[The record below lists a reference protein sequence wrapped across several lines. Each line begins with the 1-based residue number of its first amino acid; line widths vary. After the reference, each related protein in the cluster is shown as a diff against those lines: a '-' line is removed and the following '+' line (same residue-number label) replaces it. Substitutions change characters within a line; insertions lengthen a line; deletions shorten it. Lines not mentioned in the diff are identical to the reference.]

1 MGYTQIVWSQ
11 ELPSQSSVMNNK
23 QIIPLGIVE
32 QAAGDN
38 ELGQSERANKQ
49 CTKLVTPFVLDTRR
63 SDSG

>member
-1 MGYTQIVWSQ
+1 
-11 ELPSQSSVMNNK
+11 MNNK

-38 ELGQSERANKQ
+38 ELGQSEQANKQ
-49 CTKLVTPFVLDTRR
+49 CTKLVTPFDLDTRR